1 MSVINP
7 NPENENSKSQ
17 ILAKICHSCD
27 RSTGDIQYCTHV
39 YRGVTSSGMCD
50 QLLNV
55 STLETFVVR
64 MVQVYVSD
72 SVAPIWNFGNNRQ

>member
-17 ILAKICHSCD
+17 ILAKICHGCE
-27 RSTGDIQYCTHV
+27 RSTGGIQHCTHA
-39 YRGVTSSGMCD
+39 YGGVTSSGMCG

-72 SVAPIWNFGNNRQ
+72 SVAQIWNFGNS